1 MSNDISVVVP
11 VYNSAKSIAELVER
25 IVTTLKKE
33 KKSFEII
40 LVEDHS
46 KDESLAVINGLKE
59 RDFRIKVIPLSQNV
73 GQQAAVKIGI
83 MAAKGMVVITID
95 DDLEHQP
102 EDMTLLLTEI
112 RKGYDVVYGVPIN
125 KQYLFYRKLGSR
137 LVGLFFTLFLGKPRN
152 IKVGSFRIINRTTV
166 DRICQDKT
174 PFVYI
179 TAMTLKV
186 TKNIGNVAVKH
197 QERQFGK
204 SNYDLKKL
212 MKLFFNLFYYYRK
225 A

>member
-1 MSNDISVVVP
+1 MSSDISIVVP
-11 VYNSAKSIAELVER
+11 VYNSSKSIAKLVQR
-25 IVTTLKKE
+25 IVNTLEKE
-33 KKSFEII
+33 ETSFEII

-46 KDESLAVINGLKE
+46 KDKSLAVINGLKE
-59 RDFRIKVIPLSQNV
+59 KDSRIAVIPLLQNV
-73 GQQAAVKIGI
+73 GQQAAVKIGM
-83 MAAKGMVVITID
+83 MAATGKVVITID

-102 EDMTLLLTEI
+102 EDIVLLLAEI
-112 RKGYDVVYGVPIN
+112 NRGYDVVYGIPRN
-125 KQYLFYRKLGSR
+125 KQYSFYRKLGSQ
-137 LVGLFFTLFLGKPRN
+137 LVDLFFTFFLRKPRN
-152 IKVGSFRIINRTTV
+152 MKVGSFRIINRKTV

-179 TAMTLKV
+179 TAMTLRV
-186 TKNIGNVAVKH
+186 TKNIGNVSVNH

-212 MKLFFNLFYYYRK
+212 MKLFLNLFYYYRK